1 MDKGTLSK
9 ASTQYNDLVGSIA
22 VDFEGSPDDLENYAK
37 ANGIDTEKYDP
48 VGINLYGGRGEFST
62 FEIFCVDRSNYPI
75 KEGEDIPVIAFS
87 IVQTFDDLLMNLK
100 RIGIVLHSK
109 FEETSRYK
117 VIKTIESDGE
127 ER

>member
-9 ASTQYNDLVGSIA
+9 ASTQYNDLIGSVA
-22 VDFEGSPDDLENYAK
+22 VDFEGSPDDLESYAK

-48 VGINLYGGRGEFST
+48 VGINLYGGHGQFST

-75 KEGEDIPVIAFS
+75 ADGEDIPVIAFS
-87 IVQTFDDLLMNLK
+87 IDQTFENLFINLK

-109 FEETSRYK
+109 FEDTERYK
-117 VIKTIESDGE
+117 VVKTIESDGE